1 MVYFAPV
8 NKTKG
13 WGRLVK
19 WRCAQVRIQFNAE
32 KRFHAASLFSFLRE
46 GINNISALLSVT
58 YI

>member
-1 MVYFAPV
+1 M
-8 NKTKG
+8 T
-13 WGRLVK
+13 L
-19 WRCAQVRIQFNAE
+19 CAGQDPANAE